1 MINPDALRAY
11 HRQLCLHIMQIGGAQ
26 TAAEVHEAMTSAS
39 LSVGH
44 PKQCAEITP
53 AAVAGLLR
61 SLHGEQLVAQGEAK
75 PNTRYGRHEPTWRPQ
90 PELEH
95 MEPVPFPTAPGTK
108 PAKLAAPEPVPAQA
122 SVAPIGDPSGLS
134 REHAVLLM
142 VGDALSTATARFM
155 ADVEEIK
162 KRARAM
168 LMGGSGQ

>member
-61 SLHGEQLVAQGEAK
+61 SLHGEQLVAQGASK
-75 PNTRYGRHEPTWRPQ
+75 PNSRYGRPEPTWRPQ

-95 MEPVPFPTAPGTK
+95 MVPVPFPNAPGTK
-108 PAKLAAPEPVPAQA
+108 PASAPATALSAPTGAPVAD
-122 SVAPIGDPSGLS
+122 DPSALS

-155 ADVEEIK
+155 AEVEEIK
-162 KRARAM
+162 SRARAM
-168 LMGGSGQ
+168 LVNGSSR